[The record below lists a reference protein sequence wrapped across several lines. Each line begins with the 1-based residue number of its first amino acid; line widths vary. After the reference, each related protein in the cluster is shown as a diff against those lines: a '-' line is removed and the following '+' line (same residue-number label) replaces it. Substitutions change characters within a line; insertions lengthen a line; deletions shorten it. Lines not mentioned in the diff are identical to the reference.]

1 MARSNQVS
9 LDAIAQI
16 VHQIVEKFRPQRVI
30 LFGSQARGEARE
42 GSDID
47 ICVVLDTKGQPAHE
61 VALKIE
67 QAVYELAPKV
77 AFGDRFVRVP
87 IQVHVFTPEEFE
99 ASVLRMGVFVTNIA
113 REGIVLYEA
122 EGVVPI
128 SELLARQKSWEGHGM
143 KPETT
148 EMIEKAERDWQMAQW
163 LQQAPMPFYDG
174 ICFHAQQCAGK
185 YLKAFLEEHN
195 IAFSKT
201 HDLIELLNLS
211 KGLLSELDPLR
222 QQLQKLSSYAVIT
235 RYRGFGATQ
244 QDAEEAMRTAGQVR
258 FTVRSK
264 LGLP

>member
-16 VHQIVEKFRPQRVI
+16 VRRIVEEFQPQRVI

-77 AFGDRFVRVP
+77 AFSDRFVRVP

-128 SELLARQKSWEGHGM
+128 SELLARQKPWEGHGM
-143 KPETT
+143 KPET
-148 EMIEKAERDWQMAQW
+148 RDWVNLAEGDWNAAQW
-163 LQQAPMPFYDG
+163 QQQAPSPVPHV
-174 ICFHAQQCAGK
+174 ICFLAQQCAEK
-185 YLKAFLEEHN
+185 YLKAFLEEN
-195 IAFSKT
+195 SIIFPRT
-201 HDLIELLNLS
+201 HDLVELLDLS
-211 KGLLSELDPLR
+211 GGLLPELDAIRAELAR
-222 QQLQKLSSYAVIT
+222 LSEYAVLP
-235 RYRGFGATQ
+235 RYPGMTLTQ
-244 QDAEEAMRTAGQVR
+244 QQVDEAMRTAEQVR
-258 FTVRSK
+258 KVVRNK
-264 LGLP
+264 LGL